1 MNLDLGTQSLIAGA
15 VFDFAAHLTALPK
28 TIRVGETQPVYDVLE
43 ELQRWAFARE
53 LEIDDADVE
62 EWSKR
67 AAVTTLEE
75 LVSRSSRR
83 RIAGALVSF
92 AKFAAKSGS
101 RDYENLLVRW
111 ASSCALSIH
120 DPQRSWAAEDWE
132 G

>member
-15 VFDFAAHLTALPK
+15 VFDFAAHLTGLPK

-43 ELQRWAFARE
+43 ELQRWAFTRE
-53 LEIDDADVE
+53 LELDGADVE
-62 EWSKR
+62 GWGKT
-67 AAVTTLEE
+67 AAVMTLAD
-75 LVSRSSRR
+75 LVPTRSRR

-92 AKFAAKSGS
+92 AKFAAESGS
-101 RDYENLLVRW
+101 RDYESLLVRW

-120 DPQRSWAAEDWE
+120 DPQRAWATGDWE